1 MLTNDNLKRRFRWSL
16 CCVFD
21 IDIMVLVL
29 FFSVGL
35 LLIIPI
41 TISVAVF
48 RWVLVAGSLR
58 QQYHKPST
66 VLDGDRCSSGDS
78 LYMVLLFYAIE
89 KHLQCYDNSQNPAD
103 PWKLSISANTTGY
116 QNKLDPTNQAIPFDI
131 DVMLFPKVKCH
142 DNVIMMIVDKVKC
155 HDVGWWPIFPNRRS
169 QGAFRLTSHIRWSLW
184 STTTDVLTLC
194 KRSARNGSTSTREME
209 RTRLQEQ
216 GGSDKKQ
223 QLSKWT
229 RNDK

>member
-16 CCVFD
+16 CCMFN
-21 IDIMVLVL
+21 IHIMVLVL

-35 LLIIPI
+35 LLMIPI
-41 TISVAVF
+41 TISVAAF

-89 KHLQCYDNSQNPAD
+89 KHLQCYDNSQSPAD
-103 PWKLSISANTTGY
+103 PWKLSISANSTGY

-142 DNVIMMIVDKVKC
+142 DDIIMMIDDRVKC
-155 HDVGWWPIFPNRRS
+155 HDVGWWPIFPGS
-169 QGAFRLTSHIRWSLW
+169 SSIDISHQVKLMINYHGCVD
-184 STTTDVLTLC
+184 T
-194 KRSARNGSTSTREME
+194 
-209 RTRLQEQ
+209 LQEECKKWF
-216 GGSDKKQ
+216 DKHARDGTNKTARAR
-223 QLSKWT
+223 WIW
-229 RNDK
+229 

>member
-41 TISVAVF
+41 TISVAAF

-66 VLDGDRCSSGDS
+66 VLDGDRCSSGDL

-155 HDVGWWPIFPNRRS
+155 HDVGWWPIFPDAPKELFYSDLISGEAYDQLPRMCWHSSRGVQEMVRQTCEGWNE
-169 QGAFRLTSHIRWSLW
+169 Q
-184 STTTDVLTLC
+184 DC
-194 KRSARNGSTSTREME
+194 KSKVD
-209 RTRLQEQ
+209 LI
-216 GGSDKKQ
+216 KKQ
-223 QLSKWT
+223 KLSKWT